1 MNYGSN
7 QAPAQE
13 SKRAVRGY
21 IVFTILLLC
30 LLGLSW
36 VLKHVLE
43 ILYVSALFAVV
54 LTPVVNRIQTV
65 HIRNYKPGKPVAVLL
80 LLAGILIALGL
91 FFWIGLP
98 PVINDFTNFLSDLPH
113 RVPVLLGKL
122 KNLPLVNKF
131 DLTKVA
137 AQAENALG
145 AAATYVFTSL
155 PKWAEHLLDLVTAV
169 ILCIY
174 FILEGDEVYHFF
186 LSLVPSGGRAR
197 LASTMNTSEERVSKW
212 LLGQLSLMAI
222 VAVYMLVVLG
232 ALHVRYFVL
241 FGILMGIT
249 NIIPIAGNLI
259 TITLVILVAASDS
272 WTKALGVVIAYLVYT
287 QLENAFLT
295 PRIMKTSVDLMG
307 VTVLVALL
315 CGSAIA
321 GIVGALVA
329 VPTAAIVVVFVNEYL
344 VQKDPEA
351 QKDASYGKS
360 AVSPK

>member
-1 MNYGSN
+1 MTTAQND
-7 QAPAQE
+7 PADYQ
-13 SKRAVRGY
+13 SKRAIRGY
-21 IVFTILLLC
+21 ILFAIIVLC

-36 VLKHVLE
+36 VLKHVLQ

-54 LTPVVNRIQTV
+54 LTPVVNRIQTFHV
-65 HIRNYKPGKPVAVLL
+65 RNYKPSKAVGVLL
-80 LLAGILIALGL
+80 LLAAILLGLGL

-98 PVINDFTNFLSDLPH
+98 PVIRDFTNFLSDLPH
-113 RVPVLLGKL
+113 RVPVLVGRVKTV
-122 KNLPLVNKF
+122 PLANKF
-131 DLTKVA
+131 DLSKVA
-137 AQAENALG
+137 AQAENSFG
-145 AAATYVFTSL
+145 AAAAYVFTSL
-155 PKWAEHLLDLVTAV
+155 PKWAEHLLDIVTAI
-169 ILCIY
+169 ILCVY

-186 LSLVPSGGRAR
+186 LSLIPSDRRER
-197 LASTMNTSEERVSKW
+197 LAKTMVTSEERVSKW
-212 LLGQLSLMAI
+212 LLGQLTLMAI
-222 VAVYMLVVLG
+222 VAVYSLVVFG

-272 WTKALGVVIAYLVYT
+272 WGKALGVIIAYLIYT

-329 VPTAAIVVVFVNEYL
+329 VPTTAIIVVFVSEYL
-344 VQKDPEA
+344 VQKDPDA
-351 QKDASYGKS
+351 QAKLAGTKTI
-360 AVSPK
+360 VSPT